1 MNMPTAKQK
10 KRALNRMHYQV
21 QKEKLASQTY
31 SKASVSS
38 IASKRLVSKVLYSI
52 LHDSLMY

>member
-1 MNMPTAKQK
+1 MPIAKQK
-10 KRALNRMHYQV
+10 MRALNRMYYQV
-21 QKEKLASQTY
+21 QKKLASQTY

-52 LHDSLMY
+52 LHDTLMY